1 MELTQS
7 IAAARALPRRR
18 LGSTHM
24 HVSVLSLGGVGMGG
38 LYGPADEDDAIA
50 TVWRALDLGINYVDT
65 SPLYMESE
73 RRFGVALR
81 DIPRDRYYLST
92 KMGTHPA
99 RRGDYSAEATRWSIE
114 NSLKLL
120 GTRYVD
126 LLMVHDPPDIGAPL
140 APGAAFDVLHEY
152 KREGICSA
160 VGMGQR
166 NHEFHRR
173 AIDAGKVDAILTFA
187 DYNLVRQTAAPL
199 IDYAASAGVGVILA
213 QAVLAGLLAGP
224 DPSTDERLRKH
235 PDYAASHR
243 WWEWAREREV
253 SLPAVALQFALR
265 NPNVSCVLVGA
276 KTPKEIEE
284 NLAAISMPLPEAIWP
299 EVDAL
304 ISKQ

>member
-1 MELTQS
+1 MVLTQS
-7 IAAARALPRRR
+7 LEAARALPRRR
-18 LGSTHM
+18 LGRTHM
-24 HVSVLSLGGVGMGG
+24 HVSVLGLGGVGMGG
-38 LYGPADEDDAIA
+38 LYGPADEGDSIA
-50 TVWRALDLGINYVDT
+50 TVWRALDLGMNYVDT
-65 SPLYMESE
+65 SPLYLESE

-81 DIPRDRYYLST
+81 DVPRDRYYLST
-92 KMGTHPA
+92 KMGTHPS
-99 RRGDYSAEATRWSIE
+99 RRGDYSAETTRWSIE

-126 LLMVHDPPDIGAPL
+126 LLMVHDPPDIEAPL

-152 KREGICSA
+152 KQEGVCGA

-166 NHEFHRR
+166 NHDFHRR
-173 AIDAGKVDAILTFA
+173 AIDAGRVDAILTFA

-224 DPSTDERLRKH
+224 DPAGDERLRKH
-235 PDYAASHR
+235 PDYAAAR
-243 WWEWAREREV
+243 GWWEWAREREV

-276 KTPKEIEE
+276 KTPKEVEE
-284 NLAAISMPLPEAIWP
+284 NLAAVSAPLPDGIWS
-299 EVDAL
+299 EVEVMIAAP
-304 ISKQ
+304 